1 MLRFGLKMSSRF
13 GAKKP
18 SFVFG
23 VPRETFPNE
32 NRVAASPESVKLL
45 TKEGHKVI
53 IESGAG

>member
-1 MLRFGLKMSSRF
+1 MSAKF